1 MYKKEKI
8 ASSVCREEKIKRGQY
23 RYYYTS
29 VGFRIIRIYTEM

>member
-1 MYKKEKI
+1 MYKEKI
-8 ASSVCREEKIKRGQY
+8 TSTICREQKPSGGQY